1 MHLPTHA
8 TATLAGILFDVFCLL
23 LVVGCIWTHCFT
35 IPYQHIVSVQFAIPI
50 CFVPPQCGIVV
61 EEDVE
66 EQGDKMEE
74 EEEDDEKELGKD
86 EGETWSTLNVVG

>member
-1 MHLPTHA
+1 M
-8 TATLAGILFDVFCLL
+8 
-23 LVVGCIWTHCFT
+23 
-35 IPYQHIVSVQFAIPI
+35 
-50 CFVPPQCGIVV
+50 PPQCGIVV